1 MSSTEI
7 ELEKEQ
13 HGCFHGASRR
23 LLKRKH
29 SETEPNDAENV
40 ENKSIFTSIKEKFGF
55 KTTENATRVKKS
67 ILTSI
72 HNQDG
77 EHNLSYQHDDSMSR
91 GNNRFSQFVTN
102 KNKEND
108 VEVPRKRVKF
118 DEENLIVSSL
128 TYQRENAVRNLRQQQ
143 HQQKQSTVKE
153 EESLFARFINFTA
166 NLF

>member
-1 MSSTEI
+1 M
-7 ELEKEQ
+7 
-13 HGCFHGASRR
+13 
-23 LLKRKH
+23 
-29 SETEPNDAENV
+29 
-40 ENKSIFTSIKEKFGF
+40 
-55 KTTENATRVKKS
+55 TRAKKS

-91 GNNRFSQFVTN
+91 GNNRLSPFITN
-102 KNKEND
+102 KKEEND

-118 DEENLIVSSL
+118 DEQNLIVSSI

-143 HQQKQSTVKE
+143 HQQRQLGVKE
-153 EESLFARFINFTA
+153 EESLLTRFINFTA

>member
-1 MSSTEI
+1 MSCTDI

-29 SETEPNDAENV
+29 SETEENETENV
-40 ENKSIFTSIKEKFGF
+40 ENKSIFTSIKERFGF
-55 KTTENATRVKKS
+55 KAAENATRAKKS

-77 EHNLSYQHDDSMSR
+77 EHYLSYQHDDSMSQ
-91 GNNRFSQFVTN
+91 GNNRFSQSITN
-102 KNKEND
+102 KKDEND

-128 TYQRENAVRNLRQQQ
+128 AYQRENAFRNLRQQQ
-143 HQQKQSTVKE
+143 RQQKQSGVKE
-153 EESLFARFINFTA
+153 EESLFTRFINFTA